1 MLAGG
6 RYSGLLV
13 RRLLRSHSTPEV
25 RFSTTVTSLSDRSGE
40 DCDVSTTV
48 VTDRDKAIDALKIL
62 SINDDKVWACDTE
75 VMDIDV
81 KSQGPVGNGRVTCVS
96 IYGGPEVDFGDGP
109 GSALWIDNLDKSTG
123 VLQVFKDWFENP
135 SIKKVWHNYGF
146 DRHVMNNEGIDCQGF
161 AGDTMHM
168 ARLWDTS
175 RDKISGGNGYSLVSL
190 SSELCEDIKFA
201 KTSMTELFGIER
213 TLKDGSKSKIRDLP
227 PIEELQRNPKYRDKW
242 IAYSALDAIATWK
255 VREALEKRLKMM
267 PWKVEDSTRLLGN
280 MFEYYQEYLLPFG
293 ELLTDIEKIG
303 IKVDTEVHLKEA
315 ESRARRDRSLMLE
328 RFYRWAEK
336 IMPDARMIN
345 TASTSQIQQF
355 FFGQYVKGKLVS
367 RERMFQSD
375 KTVDEI
381 VEETK
386 LIKNENPYL
395 EITTPELK
403 IMLKERRLKISG
415 TRTAQINRLLQ
426 DDYLNDKFENMKE
439 DELNDICLSKGI
451 NLDGTREGKICSLK
465 KDEFFVMDANEIAV
479 SAEAMKKPK
488 KYREFVIKSLEM
500 QPSSNSFTP
509 AGTPSVG
516 ARVLREMAG
525 SCKVQFVISPCF
537 LLSFLVSC
545 FTCYLTS
552 FSFFLFK
559 LCFLS

>member
-1 MLAGG
+1 MVTLCLLCMLAGG

-109 GSALWIDNLDKSTG
+109 GSALWIDNLDKSAG

-175 RDKISGGNGYSLVSL
+175 RDKISGGDGYSLVSL
-190 SSELCEDIKFA
+190 SSELCEGIQFA

-267 PWKVEDSTRLLGN
+267 PWKVEDSSRLLGN

-293 ELLTDIEKIG
+293 VLLTDIEKIG

-328 RFYRWAEK
+328 RFYQWAEK

-355 FFGQYVKGKLVS
+355 FFGQYEKGKLLS
-367 RERMFQSD
+367 RERVFQSD
-375 KTVDEI
+375 KTVEEI

-403 IMLKERRLKISG
+403 IMLKERKLKISG

-451 NLDGTREGKICSLK
+451 NLDGTREDKICSLK

-488 KYREFVIKSLEM
+488 KYREFVIKSLKM
-500 QPSSNSFTP
+500 QPSPNSFTP

-525 SCKVQFVISPCF
+525 SCKVQFMFSP
-537 LLSFLVSC
+537 LFLVSFNASC
-545 FTCYLTS
+545 FT
-552 FSFFLFK
+552 
-559 LCFLS
+559 